1 MHKYDEERSMIK
13 LFTAAAA
20 SVFAFV
26 SISTF
31 AADAVKKDELTVE
44 QRTDMRARADQM
56 KTQRNATPVQEPV
69 KDKVEKKTDKAKTS
83 AVRHGKKTNK
93 TAKRE
98 LGKAHGSA

>member
-1 MHKYDEERSMIK
+1 MNK

-26 SISTF
+26 SMSTF

-69 KDKVEKKTDKAKTS
+69 KDKVEKKANKAKTS
-83 AVRHGKKTNK
+83 AVRHGKKANT

-98 LGKAHGSA
+98 LRKARGNA